1 MELRHL
7 RYFITVA
14 EELNF
19 SKAAQRLFTAQ
30 PSLSQQIK
38 DLEGKLG
45 FSLFHR
51 TKRKVELTH
60 EGYLFLPSAQA
71 ILNQVEHMVS
81 KTRLAA
87 KEERNLLRIGFVPV
101 AESKVFPH
109 ILPILR
115 FENPDLKIFLQSM
128 CAHQQKNAL
137 EEGEID
143 IALVR
148 ENIESPSIESKLILR
163 EKMVFLMPHSHALSK
178 VEKLTAKALEGASL
192 IIPDENHAPTLHHSI
207 KGFFN
212 NHDVSVNYIQL
223 AENIIFNIN
232 AVSMGLGCAILPSYV
247 LPIVKNNKNIVV
259 KKMEEELPLLSLF
272 VCYSKRNNQINIR
285 KFLEETERKIKF
297 S

>member
-7 RYFITVA
+7 RYFIAVA

-45 FSLFHR
+45 FNLFHR

-60 EGYLFLPSAQA
+60 EGHLFLPSAQA

-101 AESKVFPH
+101 AESKVFPY
-109 ILPILR
+109 ILPTLR
-115 FENPDLKIFLQSM
+115 FDNPDLKIFLQSM
-128 CAHQQKNAL
+128 CAHQQKTAL

-163 EKMVFLMPHSHALSK
+163 EKMVLLMPHSHPLSK
-178 VEKLTAKALEGASL
+178 VEKLTAKALEGISL
-192 IIPDENHAPTLHHSI
+192 IIPDENRAPTLHHSI

-212 NHDVSVNYIQL
+212 QHDVSVNYIQL

-247 LPIVKNNKNIVV
+247 LPIVKNNKTIVV
-259 KKMEEELPLLSLF
+259 KTIEEELPLLNLF
-272 VCYSKRNNQINIR
+272 VCYNKRNNQINIR
-285 KFLEETERKIKF
+285 KFLEETERKIKLT
-297 S
+297 